1 MGTLILHTLAP
12 GCRKLAH
19 PHLRQSSQKQHEN
32 AEECSPSVRPSPAVL
47 KDSPRASYACRMRR
61 GVQLHLAGCSAL
73 RIGRRPRAA
82 VTIFVAG
89 TTTNSLTGAKAR
101 RPWTPS
107 STAWRV
113 WALLNNVGRKGNTG

>member
-1 MGTLILHTLAP
+1 MGTFILHTLAS

-32 AEECSPSVRPSPAVL
+32 AEECSPSAHPSPAVP
-47 KDSPRASYACRMRR
+47 KASPRASYVCRMRR
-61 GVQLHLAGCSAL
+61 RVQLHLACCSAL

-89 TTTNSLTGAKAR
+89 TATNSLTGAKAR
-101 RPWTPS
+101 STWIPS
-107 STAWRV
+107 STAHV